1 MLQQQ
6 CKTGD
11 FCFYEKNK
19 PRIGYLILLLLFIFP
34 LPVSAQ
40 LSSFD
45 INGYVKYLFST
56 SKSLTADEK
65 LNANLIH
72 ARLNVQWYSSEA
84 LRAAMGIRF
93 RGYYGKLVEKTP
105 HFLDQIKSH
114 HKYSQL
120 DAVLWNRN
128 KSVGY
133 AQIDR
138 LWLDYSRGNLEA
150 TIGRQRI
157 AWGTALVWNVI
168 DLFNPQSILDFDYEE
183 KPGVDALRI
192 QYYTSPLSKI
202 DLSVKPG
209 KNKEDTIAA
218 ALLSINAFEY
228 DFYGIVG
235 DRNNRWVLGGA
246 WAGAI
251 HKAGFR
257 GEFLISDASDKTSP
271 ELYSPPSYPGSSS
284 FQYDSPIFSAV
295 ISGDYTFSNSLYIHT
310 EALYNS
316 NGKIKNAGL
325 FYQQALQAGMLS
337 PARWSLFQEFSY
349 DITPLLRGSIFA
361 IFNPNDRSSIIVP
374 QITWSVV
381 TNLDFTLIGFFAH
394 GDHFTEWGDYGNS
407 VFARFKYSF

>member
-1 MLQQQ
+1 M
-6 CKTGD
+6 
-11 FCFYEKNK
+11 
-19 PRIGYLILLLLFIFP
+19 RIKKSRVGYLILLLFFLP

-40 LSSFD
+40 PSSFD
-45 INGYVKYLFST
+45 INGYVKYLFGT
-56 SKSLTADEK
+56 SKLSTEDER
-65 LNANLIH
+65 LNVHLIH
-72 ARLNVQWYSSEA
+72 ARLNTRWYPSKSF
-84 LRAAMGIRF
+84 RAAMELRL
-93 RGYYGKLVEKTP
+93 RGYYGSMVEKTP
-105 HFLDQIKSH
+105 LFLDQIKSH
-114 HKYSQL
+114 HEYSRL
-120 DAVLWNRN
+120 DAVLWNKK
-128 KSVGY
+128 KSLGY

-192 QYYTSPLSKI
+192 QYYIGTLSKLE
-202 DLSVKPG
+202 LSVKPG

-257 GEFLISDASDKTSP
+257 GEFLVSDTASKISP
-271 ELYSPPSYPGSSS
+271 QPSYPGSSF
-284 FQYDSPIFSAV
+284 FQYDSPVFSAV

-316 NGKIKNAGL
+316 NGKIKNAGV

-381 TNLDFTLIGFFAH
+381 TNLDFTMIGFFAY
-394 GDHFTEWGDYGNS
+394 GNHFTEWGDYGNS
-407 VFARFKYSF
+407 VFTRFKYSF